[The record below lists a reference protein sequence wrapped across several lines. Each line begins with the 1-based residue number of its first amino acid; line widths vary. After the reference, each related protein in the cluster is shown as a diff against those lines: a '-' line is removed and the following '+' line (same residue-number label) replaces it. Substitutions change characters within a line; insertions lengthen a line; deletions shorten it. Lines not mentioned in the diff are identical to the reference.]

1 MNNENY
7 IVINGKKAELTEE
20 QLKALGIE
28 AEPENHF
35 AREGRLVYTI
45 IEPGGVD
52 KVVNSH
58 SLRENG
64 LAFKDM
70 DFAKQVALH
79 QLLYRLLLKYAYDNN
94 IIDQSEWDGRNYHY
108 FVVKDSKGFYRV
120 RERLAER
127 LLNTVYFNSEDA
139 IYEVIE
145 YVIKPFEREYPEF
158 NW

>member
-1 MNNENY
+1 MSENY

-28 AEPENHF
+28 AEPENPF
-35 AREGRLVYTI
+35 AGGGRLVYTI
-45 IEPGGVD
+45 IEPGNVD

-79 QLLYRLLLKYAYDNN
+79 QLLYRLLLRYAYITNTIDRTEWNGNNKHYSVISDN
-94 IIDQSEWDGRNYHY
+94 SGTY
-108 FVVKDSKGFYRV
+108 FSRAWLSDKCP
-120 RERLAER
+120 
-127 LLNTVYFNSEDA
+127 NNVYFNTAKAADNA
-139 IYEVIE
+139 IDK
-145 YVIKPFEREYPEF
+145 VIKPFERAHPEF
-158 NW
+158 VW

>member
-7 IVINGKKAELTEE
+7 IVINGKKVELTEE
-20 QLKALGIE
+20 QVKALGIE
-28 AEPENHF
+28 AEPENPF
-35 AREGRLVYTI
+35 AGGGRLVYTI

-79 QLLYRLLLKYAYDNN
+79 QLLYRKLLKYAYDTNTIDRAEWNGNN
-94 IIDQSEWDGRNYHY
+94 EHFTIVRN
-108 FVVKDSKGFYRV
+108 DSGFYGVRV
-120 RERLAER
+120 WRMEKMM
-127 LLNTVYFNSEDA
+127 NA
-139 IYEVIE
+139 IYFDTEKHAIKAIDGVIL
-145 YVIKPFEREYPEF
+145 PFEKQHPEF
-158 NW
+158 VW

>member
-28 AEPENHF
+28 AEPENPF
-35 AREGRLVYTI
+35 AGEGRLVYTI

-79 QLLYRLLLKYAYDNN
+79 QLLYRLLLRYAYITNT
-94 IIDQSEWDGRNYHY
+94 IDRTEWNGINEHFTIVRN
-108 FVVKDSKGFYRV
+108 DRSFYGVRV
-120 RERLAER
+120 WRMEKMM
-127 LLNTVYFNSEDA
+127 NA
-139 IYEVIE
+139 IYFDTEKHAIKAIDDVIL
-145 YVIKPFEREYPEF
+145 PFEKKHPEF
-158 NW
+158 VW